1 MYITLNEYAAL
12 YEAMDEKVFNR
23 LNREATRTVDRY
35 TTGIDN
41 VKKLKIAFPADED
54 DAAAVKFCIAK
65 VIAFLAQVQKAE
77 ESANSA
83 RGYDDTGSGLRGRV
97 ITSVSAGN
105 ESVSYG
111 TASAASSVDQAAQD
125 LSAREKILRD
135 MVTEELRGLTDANGV
150 NLLYM
155 GRYPHVP

>member
-1 MYITLNEYAAL
+1 MYITLSEYAAL
-12 YEAMDEKVFNR
+12 YETMDEQVFNR
-23 LNREATRTVDRY
+23 LNMEATRTVDRY

-54 DAAAVKFCIAK
+54 DAAAVKFCVAK

-77 ESANSA
+77 EVANSA
-83 RGYDDTGSGLRGRV
+83 RGYEDTGSGIRGRV

-111 TASAASSVDQAAQD
+111 TVNSASAVDQAVQD
-125 LSAREKILRD
+125 RNAREKILRD
-135 MVTEELRGLTDANGV
+135 MIAEELSGLTDANGV

-155 GRYPHVP
+155 GRYPYVL

>member
-12 YEAMDEKVFNR
+12 YEAMDEQVFNR
-23 LNREATRTVDRY
+23 LNMEATRAVDRY

-83 RGYDDTGSGLRGRV
+83 RGYEDTGSGIRGRV

-111 TASAASSVDQAAQD
+111 TVNSASAVDQAVQD
-125 LSAREKILRD
+125 RSAREKILRD
-135 MVTEELRGLTDANGV
+135 MIAEELSGLTDANGV

-155 GRYPHVP
+155 GRYPYVP